1 MRTQMRNREL
11 VYLALRIV
19 LEKSIRE
26 KETICSSYKT
36 TEIYSYT
43 NQTVVNDSNI
53 QVHTVF
59 QLPTFK

>member
-1 MRTQMRNREL
+1 MRNREL

-43 NQTVVNDSNI
+43 NQTVVNDSQTYKCIPYSNC
-53 QVHTVF
+53 QHSN
-59 QLPTFK
+59 